1 MLFVVSDP
9 DRVKEVS
16 YVEGRSRRILVV
28 GMFVTSR
35 IRREGADKHPLGS
48 LSLPSNLRLRDRVTR
63 DSNGRMRRL
72 FHWESL
78 IVNVPSDLNLF
89 EYGTTSSMKTLS
101 KKGEECLVRGTSRA
115 HHGGPLSQNAR
126 LSSDGTTRSQGSQKT
141 HAHGCC
147 PIVLFPITR
156 AY

>member
-1 MLFVVSDP
+1 MVSDP

-115 HHGGPLSQNAR
+115 HPWRTVKPKCEAEL
-126 LSSDGTTRSQGSQKT
+126 
-141 HAHGCC
+141 
-147 PIVLFPITR
+147 
-156 AY
+156 